1 MIGYSLLVF
10 IAFFVLLV
18 GFIIVGVAIKGWR
31 DEAKLNR
38 KSGPQLQPSSKS

>member
-10 IAFFVLLV
+10 IAFLVLVV

-38 KSGPQLQPSSKS
+38 KNGTELQPSTKS